1 MQPPRPKVSLPL
13 TTSVSVLAAFGCLSG
28 DSSTNS
34 IVLLVPAFSGSH
46 VGKRDHCQPA
56 GVAVAKNLDQASEQ
70 ELLLR

>member
-1 MQPPRPKVSLPL
+1 M
-13 TTSVSVLAAFGCLSG
+13 AAFGCLSG